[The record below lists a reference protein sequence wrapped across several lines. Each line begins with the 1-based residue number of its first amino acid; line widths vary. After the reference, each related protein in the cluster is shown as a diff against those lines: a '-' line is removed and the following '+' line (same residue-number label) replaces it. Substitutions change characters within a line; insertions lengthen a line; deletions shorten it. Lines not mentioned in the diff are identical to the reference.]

1 MNALN
6 ILSNYFTLTCTNE
19 ARKELNSEEKKDD
32 FDSLIEICL
41 KAEQTPASLDEYRQ
55 KMYYLQ
61 LLDSSVCS
69 KYFNDGEINNK
80 DVTFN
85 FNLISNTY
93 F

>member
-41 KAEQTPASLDEYRQ
+41 KAEQTPACLDEYRH